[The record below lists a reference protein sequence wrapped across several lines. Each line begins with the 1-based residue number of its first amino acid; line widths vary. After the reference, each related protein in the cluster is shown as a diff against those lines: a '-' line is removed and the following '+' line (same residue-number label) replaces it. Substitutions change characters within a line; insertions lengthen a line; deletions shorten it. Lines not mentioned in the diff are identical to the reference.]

1 MISVERG
8 TILRGFFSLLTVHT
22 WFCGMFDPRSL
33 HYLVTYK
40 AQGIG
45 LVVIS
50 LFGLLGLLALV
61 DTVVN
66 DVMSKKYFLK
76 PLLGRRH
83 LIFMA
88 IALLNATELFV
99 SVQYVFSWG
108 LAMYCLLVCS
118 FVVLTAFRDI
128 RHRYPDN
135 AHART

>member
-33 HYLVTYK
+33 HYLVTAK
-40 AQGIG
+40 AQGLG
-45 LVVIS
+45 LVVIT

-66 DVMSKKYFLK
+66 DVMGKKYFLNA
-76 PLLGRRH
+76 LLGRRH
-83 LIFMA
+83 LIFMN

-99 SVQYVFSWG
+99 ATQYVFSWG
-108 LAMYCLLVCS
+108 LALYCLLVCS

-128 RHRYPDN
+128 HYRYPDKK
-135 AHART
+135 HA